1 MLSKTK
7 RLAVVNQVSKT
18 GSCLARLTAS
28 QWGSRIFS
36 ITTDYLSNLAAGPL
50 DEFHLVHVMHD
61 SVMHDSV
68 MPDSSLLLCQIP
80 DSNFHVMPDSVMPLS
95 VIPLSTF
102 LL

>member
-1 MLSKTK
+1 MLDSIMP
-7 RLAVVNQVSKT
+7 LSIVSY
-18 GSCLARLTAS
+18 ARFL
-28 QWGSRIFS
+28 F
-36 ITTDYLSNLAAGPL
+36 
-50 DEFHLVHVMHD
+50 HVMPD

-80 DSNFHVMPDSVMPLS
+80 DSNFHVMPDSVMQIS